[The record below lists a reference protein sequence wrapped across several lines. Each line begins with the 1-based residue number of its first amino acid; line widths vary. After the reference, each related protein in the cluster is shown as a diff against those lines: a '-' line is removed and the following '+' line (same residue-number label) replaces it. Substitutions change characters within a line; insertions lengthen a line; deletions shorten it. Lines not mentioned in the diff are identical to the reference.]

1 MNDVFGQ
8 DRPERGSVL
17 HVVLEGV
24 PLTSTAGASSEHELV
39 AEVPLSRSGR
49 RARVA
54 LGAMLQVSWGS
65 RGKVRTRTYQ
75 VADVVTPV
83 GGRPDWRLIPVAPAD
98 EGTRR
103 AVPRHTVALP
113 AVLVVDDVRLAGETV
128 DISVAGVRLSFPPA
142 DLATHPLPEPGTE
155 GELAVLVAG
164 ERTAVPVTVVRS
176 GLLPDGTRD
185 VRVYLTGDLD
195 TDRRRLRDFILAAA
209 PEDDVPAGPQPEPEP
224 APQPEPEPAQS
235 NEEPVSAS

>member
-1 MNDVFGQ
+1 MVNSVFGR

-39 AEVPLSRSGR
+39 AEVPLTRAGR

-54 LGAMLQVSWGS
+54 LGAVLQVSWGS
-65 RGKVRTRTYQ
+65 RGTVRTRAYQ
-75 VADVVTPV
+75 VADVVTAA
-83 GGRPDWRLIPVAPAD
+83 GGRPDWRLVPLAPAD

-103 AVPRHTVALP
+103 AVPRHDVTVP

-142 DLATHPLPEPGTE
+142 DAATHPLPAPGAE
-155 GELAVLVAG
+155 GELAVLLAG
-164 ERTAVPVTVVRS
+164 ERTAVPVTVVRA

-185 VRVYLTGDLD
+185 VRVYLIGDLD
-195 TDRRRLRDFILAAA
+195 DDRRRLRDFVLAAS
-209 PEDDVPAGPQPEPEP
+209 PGRTR
-224 APQPEPEPAQS
+224 AQS
-235 NEEPVSAS
+235 NEVPVNAS